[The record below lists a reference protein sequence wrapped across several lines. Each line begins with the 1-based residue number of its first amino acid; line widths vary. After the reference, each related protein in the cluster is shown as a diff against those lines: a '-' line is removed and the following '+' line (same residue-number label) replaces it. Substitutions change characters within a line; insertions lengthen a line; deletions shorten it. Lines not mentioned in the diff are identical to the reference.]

1 MVKSLSFMR
10 VLEAVRT
17 MLQEKGG
24 LDISIVMR
32 DQVEMPTTMIEMIDQ
47 EEEESQTAWKEKY
60 RFAIHHYTNE
70 TDLAGVEKI
79 DTLIQT
85 GFTLPEG
92 YKLIAVRHYGKQ
104 NLVKENTLI
113 HAKTSFEVSICRE
126 LKVKI

>member
-1 MVKSLSFMR
+1 MKSLSFMR

-24 LDISIVMR
+24 LDVSIVMR
-32 DQVEMPTTMIEMIDQ
+32 DQVEMPTTMIEMINQ

-70 TDLAGVEKI
+70 TDLAGVEMI

>member
-1 MVKSLSFMR
+1 MR

-24 LDISIVMR
+24 LDVSIVMR

-47 EEEESQTAWKEKY
+47 EEEESQTAWKGKY

-70 TDLAGVEKI
+70 TDLAGVEMI

>member
-1 MVKSLSFMR
+1 MR

-24 LDISIVMR
+24 LDVSIVMYE
-32 DQVEMPTTMIEMIDQ
+32 QVEMPTTMIEMIDQ

>member
-1 MVKSLSFMR
+1 MKSLSFMR
-10 VLEAVRT
+10 VLEAVRI

-24 LDISIVMR
+24 LDVSIVMR
-32 DQVEMPTTMIEMIDQ
+32 DQVEMSTTMIEMIDQ

>member
-1 MVKSLSFMR
+1 MKSLSFMR

-24 LDISIVMR
+24 LDVSIVMR

-70 TDLAGVEKI
+70 TDLAGVEMI

-92 YKLIAVRHYGKQ
+92 YKLITVRHYGKQ

>member
-1 MVKSLSFMR
+1 MKSLSFMR

-24 LDISIVMR
+24 LDVSIVMYE
-32 DQVEMPTTMIEMIDQ
+32 QVEMPTTMIEMIDQ

-126 LKVKI
+126 LKVKF

>member
-1 MVKSLSFMR
+1 MKSLNFIR

-24 LDISIVMR
+24 IDVSIAMQ
-32 DQVEMPTTMIEMIDQ
+32 DQVGLPTTMIEMIEQ
-47 EEEESQTAWKEKY
+47 EEEESRTAWKEKY

-70 TDLAGVEKI
+70 MDLAGVEKI
-79 DTLIQT
+79 DSLIQT

-92 YKLIAVRHYGKQ
+92 YKLMAVRHFGKQ

>member
-1 MVKSLSFMR
+1 MR

-24 LDISIVMR
+24 LDVSIVMHG
-32 DQVEMPTTMIEMIDQ
+32 QVEMPTTMIEMIDQ

-113 HAKTSFEVSICRE
+113 HAKTSFQVSICRE

>member
-1 MVKSLSFMR
+1 MR

-24 LDISIVMR
+24 LDVSIVMY

-60 RFAIHHYTNE
+60 RLAIHHYTNE

>member
-1 MVKSLSFMR
+1 MR

-24 LDISIVMR
+24 LDVSIVMR

-113 HAKTSFEVSICRE
+113 HAKTSFEVSICHE

>member
-1 MVKSLSFMR
+1 MR

-24 LDISIVMR
+24 LDVSIVMR

-70 TDLAGVEKI
+70 TDLAGVEMI

-85 GFTLPEG
+85 GSTLPEG

>member
-1 MVKSLSFMR
+1 MKSLSFMR

-17 MLQEKGG
+17 MLQEKGR
-24 LDISIVMR
+24 LDVSIVMR

-70 TDLAGVEKI
+70 TDLAGVEMI

>member
-1 MVKSLSFMR
+1 MR

-24 LDISIVMR
+24 LDVSIVMR
-32 DQVEMPTTMIEMIDQ
+32 DQVEMSTTMIEMIDQ

>member
-1 MVKSLSFMR
+1 MR

-24 LDISIVMR
+24 LDVSIVMR

-70 TDLAGVEKI
+70 TDLAGVEMI

-92 YKLIAVRHYGKQ
+92 YKLITVRHYGKQ

>member
-1 MVKSLSFMR
+1 MKSLSFMR

-17 MLQEKGG
+17 MLQEKGE
-24 LDISIVMR
+24 LDVSIVMR

-70 TDLAGVEKI
+70 TDLAGVDKI

>member
-1 MVKSLSFMR
+1 MR

-92 YKLIAVRHYGKQ
+92 YKLIAIRHYGKQ

>member
-1 MVKSLSFMR
+1 MKSLSFMR

-32 DQVEMPTTMIEMIDQ
+32 DQVEMPTTMIEMIDH

-79 DTLIQT
+79 DALIQT

>member
-1 MVKSLSFMR
+1 MR

-24 LDISIVMR
+24 LDVSIVMHG
-32 DQVEMPTTMIEMIDQ
+32 QVEMPTTMIEMIDQ

>member
-1 MVKSLSFMR
+1 MKSLSFMR

-24 LDISIVMR
+24 LDVSIVMR

-60 RFAIHHYTNE
+60 RFAINHYTNE
-70 TDLAGVEKI
+70 TDLAGVEMI

>member
-1 MVKSLSFMR
+1 MKSLSFMR

-24 LDISIVMR
+24 LDVSIVMR
-32 DQVEMPTTMIEMIDQ
+32 DQVKMPTTMIEMIDQ

-70 TDLAGVEKI
+70 TDLAGVEMI

>member
-1 MVKSLSFMR
+1 MKSLSFMR

-24 LDISIVMR
+24 LDVSIVMYE
-32 DQVEMPTTMIEMIDQ
+32 QVEMPTTMIEMIDQ

>member
-1 MVKSLSFMR
+1 MKSLSFMR

-24 LDISIVMR
+24 LDVSIVMR

-70 TDLAGVEKI
+70 TDLAGVEMI
-79 DTLIQT
+79 DTLIQA

>member
-1 MVKSLSFMR
+1 MR

-24 LDISIVMR
+24 LDISIVMH

-92 YKLIAVRHYGKQ
+92 YKLITVRHYGKQ

>member
-1 MVKSLSFMR
+1 MKSLSFMR

-24 LDISIVMR
+24 LDVSIVMR
-32 DQVEMPTTMIEMIDQ
+32 EQVEIPTTIIEMIDQ

>member
-1 MVKSLSFMR
+1 MKSLSFMR

-24 LDISIVMR
+24 LDVSIVMR

-70 TDLAGVEKI
+70 QDLAGVEKI
-79 DTLIQT
+79 DTLIQM
-85 GFTLPEG
+85 GFILPEG
-92 YKLIAVRHYGKQ
+92 YKLVAVRHYGKQ

-113 HAKTSFEVSICRE
+113 HTKTSFEVSICRE

>member
-1 MVKSLSFMR
+1 MKSLSFMR

-24 LDISIVMR
+24 LDVSIVMY

>member
-1 MVKSLSFMR
+1 MKSLSFMR

-32 DQVEMPTTMIEMIDQ
+32 DQVEMPTTIIEMIDQ

-79 DTLIQT
+79 DALIQT

>member
-1 MVKSLSFMR
+1 MKSLSFMR
-10 VLEAVRT
+10 VLEAVQT
-17 MLQEKGG
+17 MLQEKSG
-24 LDISIVMR
+24 LDISVVMQ
-32 DQVEMPTTMIEMIDQ
+32 DKVEIPITMLEMIEQ
-47 EEEESQTAWKEKY
+47 EEEESLTSWREKY
-60 RFAIHHYTNE
+60 RFAVHHYTNE
-70 TDLAGVEKI
+70 MDLAGVEKI

-92 YKLIAVRHYGKQ
+92 YKLIAVRHFGKQ

>member
-1 MVKSLSFMR
+1 MKSLSFMR

-24 LDISIVMR
+24 LDVSIVMR

-70 TDLAGVEKI
+70 TDLEGVEKI

>member
-1 MVKSLSFMR
+1 MKSLSFMR

-24 LDISIVMR
+24 LDVSIVMR

-70 TDLAGVEKI
+70 TDLAGVDKI

>member
-1 MVKSLSFMR
+1 MKSLSFMR

-24 LDISIVMR
+24 LDISIVMH

-85 GFTLPEG
+85 GFALPEG

>member
-1 MVKSLSFMR
+1 MR

-24 LDISIVMR
+24 LDVSIVMH

-85 GFTLPEG
+85 GFILPEG
-92 YKLIAVRHYGKQ
+92 YKLITVRHYGKQ

>member
-1 MVKSLSFMR
+1 MR

-104 NLVKENTLI
+104 NLAKENTLI

>member
-1 MVKSLSFMR
+1 MR

-32 DQVEMPTTMIEMIDQ
+32 DQVEMPTTIIEMIDQ

-85 GFTLPEG
+85 GFILPEG

>member
-1 MVKSLSFMR
+1 MR
-10 VLEAVRT
+10 VLEAVRI

-24 LDISIVMR
+24 LDVSIVMR
-32 DQVEMPTTMIEMIDQ
+32 DQVEMTTTMIEMIDQ

>member
-1 MVKSLSFMR
+1 MR

-24 LDISIVMR
+24 LDVSIVMR
-32 DQVEMPTTMIEMIDQ
+32 DQVEMSTTMIEMIDQ

-70 TDLAGVEKI
+70 TDLAGVEMI

>member
-1 MVKSLSFMR
+1 MKSLSFMR

-32 DQVEMPTTMIEMIDQ
+32 DQVEMPTTMIEMIDH

>member
-1 MVKSLSFMR
+1 MKSLSFMR

-92 YKLIAVRHYGKQ
+92 YKLIAIRHYGKQ

>member
-1 MVKSLSFMR
+1 MKSLSFMR
-10 VLEAVRT
+10 VLEAVRI

-24 LDISIVMR
+24 LDVSIVMR
-32 DQVEMPTTMIEMIDQ
+32 DQVEMTTTMIEMIDQ